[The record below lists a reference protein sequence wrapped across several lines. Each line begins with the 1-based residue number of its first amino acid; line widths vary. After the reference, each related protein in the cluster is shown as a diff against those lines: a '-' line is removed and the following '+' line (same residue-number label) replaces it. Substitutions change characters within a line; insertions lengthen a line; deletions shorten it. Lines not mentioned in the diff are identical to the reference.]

1 MAGIASQ
8 ATDILTGGVVNTAGR
23 AGVTVMILDTG
34 ASVLPHISVAV
45 HVSVIVPP
53 HAPGAALKVDGL
65 EVPLIKHDP
74 LDPLVYGNVPDVG
87 ITPQAIVIPAG
98 AVIVGSDAG
107 VTVIVL
113 LPVIVRLHASVNVHV
128 SVNVPPQ
135 PVTVPVLIA
144 VTVPDIKHV
153 PDDEFV

>member
-1 MAGIASQ
+1 MASQ
-8 ATDILTGGVVNTAGR
+8 ATDTFTGGVVNTAGG
-23 AGVTVMILDTG
+23 AGVTVMVLDTD
-34 ASVLPHISVAV
+34 ASGLPHISVAV

-53 HAPGAALKVDGL
+53 QAPGDALKVDGL
-65 EVPLIKHDP
+65 DVPLIKHDP
-74 LDPLVYGNVPDVG
+74 LDPFVYGIVDDAGV
-87 ITPQAIVIPAG
+87 TPQASVMPAG

-113 LPVIVRLHASVNVHV
+113 LPLIVLLHASVNVHV
-128 SVNVPPQ
+128 SVNVPPH

-144 VTVPDIKHV
+144 VTVPDIRHV